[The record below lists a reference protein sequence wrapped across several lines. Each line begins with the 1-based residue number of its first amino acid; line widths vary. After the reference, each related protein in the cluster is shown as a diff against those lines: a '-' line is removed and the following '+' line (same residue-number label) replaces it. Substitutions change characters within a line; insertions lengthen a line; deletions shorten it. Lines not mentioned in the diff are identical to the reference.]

1 MSDALA
7 MDAELE
13 TFARDVA
20 EGLAQA
26 QKSLPCRYFYDARGS
41 ELFEDITALE
51 EYYPTRTEAAIL
63 RDRAAEI
70 AARTPPGA
78 CLIEFGSGSSA
89 KTEILLDALPQ
100 LAAYVAIDVS
110 DSALSE
116 ARERLAQRYRRLR
129 VECVVADFGADFT
142 MPRDL
147 LDAPRLG
154 FFPGSTIGNFEPAQ
168 AQNLLAHFAKTLGP
182 GSRLVIGVDLE
193 KDPAIL
199 LPAYDDALGVT
210 AAFNLNL
217 LARINR
223 ELSADFDLGAF
234 GHESRWNAQAGRVEM
249 HLVSLRDQ
257 SVRVNGRVLRFA
269 RGESIH
275 TENSHKWKVDRFS
288 AMAQRAGWMAGAVWC
303 DSEALFSVHELHR
316 AG

>member
-1 MSDALA
+1 MGDHLE
-7 MDAELE
+7 MDADLAS
-13 TFARDVA
+13 FASDVA
-20 EGLAQA
+20 EGLSKP

-41 ELFEDITALE
+41 ALFEEITALD
-51 EYYPTRTEAAIL
+51 EYYPTRTEASIL
-63 RDRAAEI
+63 RDCAAEI
-70 AARTPPGA
+70 AARTPAGA
-78 CLIEFGSGSSA
+78 CLVEFGSGSSA
-89 KTEILLDALPQ
+89 KTQIILDALPQ
-100 LAAYVAIDVS
+100 LAAYVALDVS
-110 DSALSE
+110 ASALDE
-116 ARERLAQRYRRLR
+116 ARARLAQLYPALR

-147 LDAPRLG
+147 MGAPRLG

-168 AQNLLAHFAKTLGP
+168 AQKLLGHFAQTLGP

-199 LPAYDDALGVT
+199 LPAYNDKRGVT

-223 ELSADFDLGAF
+223 ELGADFDLTAF
-234 GHESRWNAQAGRVEM
+234 RHESRWNVQAGRVEM

-257 SVRVNGRVLRFA
+257 SVRVQGRRFQFA

-275 TENSHKWKVDRFS
+275 TENSHKWRLESFT
-288 AMAQRAGWMAGAVWC
+288 ALAQRAGWRPGAIWC
-303 DSEALFSVHELHR
+303 DDARLFSVHELHR

>member
-13 TFARDVA
+13 GFARDVA

-63 RDRAAEI
+63 RDHAAEI
-70 AARTPPGA
+70 AVGTPPGA

-110 DSALSE
+110 DSALNE
-116 ARERLAQRYRRLR
+116 ARERLAQRYQGLR

-168 AQNLLAHFAKTLGP
+168 AQTLLAHFARTLGRR
-182 GSRLVIGVDLE
+182 SRLVIGVDLE

-199 LPAYDDALGVT
+199 LPAYDDAAGVT

-234 GHESRWNAQAGRVEM
+234 AHESRWNGQEGRVEM

-257 SVRVNGRVLRFA
+257 SVRVCGRGFDFA

-275 TENSHKWKVDRFS
+275 TENSHKWKIDRFS
-288 AMAQRAGWMAGAVWC
+288 AMARRADWTTGAVWR
-303 DSEALFSVHELHR
+303 DSAALFSVHELHR
-316 AG
+316 AV